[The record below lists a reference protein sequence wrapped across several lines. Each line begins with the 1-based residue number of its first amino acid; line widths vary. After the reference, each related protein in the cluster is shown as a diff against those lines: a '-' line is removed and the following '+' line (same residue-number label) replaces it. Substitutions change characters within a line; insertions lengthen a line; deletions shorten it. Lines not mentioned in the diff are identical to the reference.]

1 MFTAK
6 QVAKM
11 LGWTLGKL
19 YRRVKKGLKPQ
30 PVSLRPMLFAASEV
44 ADALTQERVRF
55 TRKHE
60 KRGRK
65 KKPKYPPRSAQKES
79 APKIYKE
86 AVQKAK
92 ENRAKRYTL
101 LRRYGL
107 LRQGG

>member
-6 QVAKM
+6 QVARI
-11 LGWTLGKL
+11 LNWTLGKL

-44 ADALTQERVRF
+44 ADALTQKKVRF

-65 KKPKYPPRSAQKES
+65 KRKYPLRAKQKKNAAAAYEET
-79 APKIYKE
+79 ARDAAE
-86 AVQKAK
+86 RKAK
-92 ENRAKRYTL
+92 RHKIL
-101 LRRYGL
+101 KRYGL
-107 LRQGG
+107 LRWGG